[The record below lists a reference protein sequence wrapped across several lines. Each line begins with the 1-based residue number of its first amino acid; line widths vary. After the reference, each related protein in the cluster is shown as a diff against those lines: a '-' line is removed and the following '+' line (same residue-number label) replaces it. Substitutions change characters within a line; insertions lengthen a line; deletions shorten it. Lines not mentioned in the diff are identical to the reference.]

1 MLIATTDTFIRAFFT
16 DDKKNTIMVM
26 SKKEDETVHSQR
38 IPVNPDFLD
47 FQELLKLTTI
57 DDIEKESETE
67 ATIARKAFENYHKQL
82 IDNNIITP
90 ASKENISEDLFNFI
104 LKYDET
110 NDKHKELLFELKL
123 LSFDNE
129 NIEDAESE
137 VKEAIRTAITP
148 MELLNIL
155 REIV

>member
-1 MLIATTDTFIRAFFT
+1 MLIATADTFIRAFFT

-129 NIEDAESE
+129 NVEDGESE
-137 VKEAIRTAITP
+137 IKESIRTATTP
-148 MELLNIL
+148 MQLLNIL
-155 REIV
+155 GEIV